1 MSSRGHSAEG
11 HPHARLIRDFHERQN
26 RFYAGE
32 DEGHVSPML
41 AADVVWHVPGR
52 SALAGD
58 HRANL
63 DLEASEFGELFG
75 SEDAKEGMTAFVE
88 KREPSFVGR

>member
-11 HPHARLIRDFHERQN
+11 HPNARLIRDFHERQN

-52 SALAGD
+52 SLVAGSYHPSAAIFSSRSSALTG
-58 HRANL
+58 L
-63 DLEASEFGELFG
+63 
-75 SEDAKEGMTAFVE
+75 TT
-88 KREPSFVGR
+88 